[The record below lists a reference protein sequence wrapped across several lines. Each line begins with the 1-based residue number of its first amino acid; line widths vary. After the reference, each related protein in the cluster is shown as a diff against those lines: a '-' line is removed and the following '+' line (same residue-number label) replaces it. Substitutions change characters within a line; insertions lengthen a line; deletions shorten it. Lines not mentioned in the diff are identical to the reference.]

1 MSKGLVAMSSGS
13 KVSEVCRQ
21 IGVTEQTIYR
31 WRNEYGGIDAWWE
44 QMIACAAALDELS
57 GRQR

>member
-1 MSKGLVAMSSGS
+1 MSSGS